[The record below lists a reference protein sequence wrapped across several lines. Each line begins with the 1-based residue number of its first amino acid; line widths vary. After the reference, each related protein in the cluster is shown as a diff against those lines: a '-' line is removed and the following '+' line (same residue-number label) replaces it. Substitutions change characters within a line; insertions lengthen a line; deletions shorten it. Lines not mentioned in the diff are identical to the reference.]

1 MNPPKKITFL
11 ISLIL
16 AVVAVLAFLDIIPV
30 AIIKDNAFWVAVAG
44 YALLFLGCV
53 FKGL

>member
-1 MNPPKKITFL
+1 MNPPKKVTL
-11 ISLIL
+11 LVSLIL
-16 AVVAVLAFLDIIPV
+16 AVVAVLSFLGIIPV
-30 AIIKDNAFWVAVAG
+30 GFLKNNAFWVAVAG

>member
-1 MNPPKKITFL
+1 MNPPKKITLL

-16 AVVAVLAFLDIIPV
+16 AAVAVLSFLGIIPV
-30 AIIKDNAFWVAVAG
+30 GFLKENAFWVGIAG
-44 YALLFLGCV
+44 YAVLFLGCV